1 MSELNQEEEVSN
13 PYNMNKAW
21 HTPDGPKS
29 DTADGMF
36 FERPKQQATS
46 EEAPDAVENE
56 QAPKKRTNYKKR
68 YDDLKRHYD
77 QKLSEFKQKEQELTA
92 MAKNAQPQ
100 YEAPRTPEQLEKF
113 KTEYPDLYDT
123 VESVAYMRS
132 SEQVN
137 QLQEQLQMIQQREA
151 TALKREAEADLISR
165 HPDFE
170 DIRGSDSFHKWAD
183 DQPEQIQDWIYKNPD
198 NAMLAS
204 KAIDLFKLETG
215 LSTQTKSQP
224 RKPQGS
230 AADMVSTKTTTVDAQ
245 QPRIWTERE
254 IAAMSLDTFDKYEAE
269 INLAVTEGRVVK

>member
-46 EEAPDAVENE
+46 EEAPDAIENE

-123 VESVAYMRS
+123 VESVAYLRS

-183 DQPEQIQDWIYKNPD
+183 DQPEQTQDWIYKNPD

>member
-29 DTADGMF
+29 DSADGMF

-100 YEAPRTPEQLEKF
+100 YEAPKTPEQLEKF

-245 QPRIWTERE
+245 QPKIWTERE
-254 IAAMSLDTFDKYEAE
+254 IAAMSLDTFDKYEDE

>member
-46 EEAPDAVENE
+46 EEAPDAIENE

-100 YEAPRTPEQLEKF
+100 YEAPKTPEQLEKF

-123 VESVAYMRS
+123 VESVAYLRS

-230 AADMVSTKTTTVDAQ
+230 AADMVSTKTTTVDAK

>member
-46 EEAPDAVENE
+46 EEAPDAIENE

-100 YEAPRTPEQLEKF
+100 YEAPKTPEQLEKF

-230 AADMVSTKTTTVDAQ
+230 AADMVSTKTTTVDAK